1 MPSCHPALLVG
12 EILLHIFSNLPED
25 DLFMI
30 ALTCCT
36 WSDPALDLL
45 WKDIRLADILKVLSP
60 IFEDSEKMP
69 LPLLP
74 NVTELHWGDLPD
86 LSLAIL
92 GDGLREVYLTLQLDG
107 DTHPRFFSRAAILA
121 PNITVLY
128 ISEGDALSQS
138 TLEGL
143 LFLVQR
149 LQNLQEIAIYAS
161 EVEDIRPLITV
172 LSELPVLKQVEI
184 RHPGQL
190 LDAWTPPSRQVAP
203 LPSLSDLRLAGGPV
217 MAGVPVLLRSMAA
230 TQPSHLTHFTMGGYG
245 GCISD
250 VEGVLESLG
259 AYRGLRSIVIN
270 AGFRP
275 QAPIGACSNLEALE
289 IHLRGPVEV
298 SDEEIE
304 RLLSG
309 LPKLET
315 LALRGGGP
323 VPPILTI
330 KVLLIIVAACPFMKK
345 IDLSGVDASR
355 DVIPPQYPFKA
366 GANLVSIAVG
376 VSRIQDAK
384 AVAVFLERLSGGD
397 IVKIVTAYRDTSNEQ
412 KTLWDAVAEW
422 MPVLRQAREYGR

>member
-1 MPSCHPALLVG
+1 MVG
-12 EILLHIFSNLPED
+12 SGSGRR
-25 DLFMI
+25 
-30 ALTCCT
+30 LTGD
-36 WSDPALDLL
+36 SSSII
-45 WKDIRLADILKVLSP
+45 KLK
-60 IFEDSEKMP
+60 P

-74 NVTELHWGDLPD
+74 NVTKLHWGDLPD
-86 LSLAIL
+86 LSLAAL

-184 RHPGQL
+184 WHPGQL
-190 LDAWTPPSRQVAP
+190 LDAWTLPSREVAP

-230 TQPSHLTHFTMGGYG
+230 AQPSHLTHFTVGGYER
-245 GCISD
+245 CISD

-275 QAPIGACSNLEALE
+275 QGAVVSAVSAHRLETLG

-366 GANLVSIAVG
+366 GANLISIAVG

-422 MPVLRQAREYGR
+422 MPVLREARGYGR